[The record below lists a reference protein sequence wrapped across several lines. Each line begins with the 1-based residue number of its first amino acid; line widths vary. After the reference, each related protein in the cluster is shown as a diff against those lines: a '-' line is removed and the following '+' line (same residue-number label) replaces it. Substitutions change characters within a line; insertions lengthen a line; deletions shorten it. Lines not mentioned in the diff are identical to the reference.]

1 MRDLIWVAR
10 FPDGSALREIE
21 LLPNGQWRET
31 PWDQVWRRRERLSWF
46 GLEGASLSV
55 GFRCSDGVF
64 EINRE
69 PLGIW
74 IEFDDR
80 TRIRW
85 THQPVPYGRFLE
97 HFKQAYSD
105 ARVPLYLADGKL
117 WQERLRPGLSNILG
131 YWAGYR
137 LKMTD
142 PAGGQ
147 WTVRAGWWTPA
158 ASGDPIEFRLEL
170 VRSIVLIGRI
180 VAELQGHRREWPVDR
195 EPGQGVALHVAIRT
209 DAKLA

>member
-85 THQPVPYGRFLE
+85 THQPVPYGRLLE
-97 HFKQAYSD
+97 HYKQAYSD
-105 ARVPLYLADGKL
+105 ARVPLHLADGKL
-117 WQERLRPGLSNILG
+117 WQERLRPVRTNLLG

-142 PAGGQ
+142 AMGGQ
-147 WTVRAGWWTPA
+147 CAVQAGWWVPA
-158 ASGDPIEFRLEL
+158 QLGDAVEFRLTMS
-170 VRSIVLIGRI
+170 RSVPLRGRL
-180 VAELQGHRREWPVDR
+180 VAEIGQTRREWPLDR
-195 EPGQGVALHVAIRT
+195 GPGQPVSLKLLISQNLRLH
-209 DAKLA
+209 